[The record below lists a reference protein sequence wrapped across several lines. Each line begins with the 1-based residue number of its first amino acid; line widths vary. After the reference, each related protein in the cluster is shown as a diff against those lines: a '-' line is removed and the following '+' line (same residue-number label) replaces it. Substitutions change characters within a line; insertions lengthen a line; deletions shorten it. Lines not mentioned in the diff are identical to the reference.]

1 MCGICGFAHNRNI
14 KNDVLYSMN
23 QAMKH
28 RGPDDEGYYFN
39 ITRNGAKI
47 GLAQKRLSIIDLS
60 SKGHQPMAT
69 ADGNIVITYNGEIY
83 NFNII
88 KEELIGL
95 GYEFVSTTDTEVIL
109 YAYTQW
115 GIDCVKKFN
124 GMFAFAIYDKRTDVL
139 FLVRDRM
146 GVKPL
151 YYYYNGNDIVF
162 ASELKPIIKYPYFS
176 KEINL
181 RALNGYLATQYIAG
195 AESIFNHVYRLLPG
209 HILKWK
215 NGQITD
221 CEYWSVE
228 TVLSSG
234 ETYEGDY
241 ESGKKKLEGMLLD
254 SVSLR
259 MISDVPLGAF
269 LSNGID
275 STLTVALMKE
285 VSTSKVKTFT
295 IGFCENEYNEADKA
309 AEVAKYLDT
318 EHHETYLSINDAKKY
333 IDKIPFYCDEP
344 MADPSIIP
352 TMLVSEIAKKEVTV
366 ALSGDA
372 GDELFFGYNHYINNY
387 KLMRY
392 RKLSKALNTL
402 DRIVPFRKVAAL
414 INSHR
419 LCKLFNLYD
428 DEHILNADAYTHW
441 DRYADLCGG
450 EIDLKRFLIA
460 DNICASIEER
470 AMIRDIMTYLP
481 DDILTKVDRASM
493 SVSLESRAPFLDYR
507 IVEMALRFPIEFKY
521 YNGIQKRMLKDI
533 LFARVPEEMIGKNKR
548 GFGIPYAEW
557 LREDF
562 ANITHG
568 MLEESYIKRQEI
580 FNWKVLKKII
590 HGFENKSDKSFAKL
604 LWTVFIFQL
613 WYEQTIMN

>member
-1 MCGICGFAHNRNI
+1 MCGICGFAHNHNVE
-14 KNDVLYSMN
+14 KDVLYSMN
-23 QAMKH
+23 QTIKH

-39 ITRNGAKI
+39 STRSGVQI

-60 SKGHQPMAT
+60 EKGHQPMAT

-88 KEELIGL
+88 KKELVGL
-95 GYEFVSTTDTEVIL
+95 GYEFISTTDTEVIL
-109 YAYTQW
+109 YAYAQW

-124 GMFAFAIYDKRTDVL
+124 GMFAFAIYDKRIDAL

-176 KEINL
+176 KEINI
-181 RALNGYLATQYIAG
+181 RALNCYLAAQYIAG
-195 AESIFNHVYRLLPG
+195 VETIFKNVYRLLPG
-209 HILKWK
+209 HILKWQ
-215 NGQITD
+215 NGHITD
-221 CEYWSVE
+221 HEYWSVE
-228 TVLSSG
+228 AVLGSG
-234 ETYEGDY
+234 ETYAGDY
-241 ESGKKKLEGMLLD
+241 ESGKKELEDILLD

-295 IGFCENEYNEADKA
+295 IGFYENEYNEADKA
-309 AEVAKYLDT
+309 AKVAKYLNT
-318 EHHETYLSINDAKKY
+318 EHHEMYLSINDAKKY

-372 GDELFFGYNHYINNY
+372 GDELFFGYNHYTNNY
-387 KLMRY
+387 KLMKY
-392 RKLSKALNTL
+392 RKVSKALNAL
-402 DRIVPFRKVAAL
+402 DGIVPLRKFAAA

-428 DEHILNADAYTHW
+428 DEHILNADQYTHW
-441 DRYADLCGG
+441 DRYVDLCGG
-450 EIDLKRFLIA
+450 EIDLNRFLA
-460 DNICASIEER
+460 ANNICHTVEER
-470 AMIRDIMTYLP
+470 AMLRDIMTYLP

-493 SVSLESRAPFLDYR
+493 SVSLESRAPLLDYR
-507 IVEMALRFPIEFKY
+507 VVEMALNFPLDFKY
-521 YNGIQKRMLKDI
+521 HNGIQKRMLKDI
-533 LFARVPEEMIGKNKR
+533 LFTRVPEEMIGKNKR
-548 GFGIPYAEW
+548 GFGIPYAKW
-557 LREDF
+557 LKEDF
-562 ANITHG
+562 KNITHG
-568 MLEESYIKRQEI
+568 LLEENYIKRQAV
-580 FNWKVLKKII
+580 FNWNVFKNII
-590 HGFENKSDKSFAKL
+590 YGFNNKSDPNFAKL
-604 LWTVFIFQL
+604 LWTIFIFQL
-613 WYEQTIMN
+613 WYEKTIEN